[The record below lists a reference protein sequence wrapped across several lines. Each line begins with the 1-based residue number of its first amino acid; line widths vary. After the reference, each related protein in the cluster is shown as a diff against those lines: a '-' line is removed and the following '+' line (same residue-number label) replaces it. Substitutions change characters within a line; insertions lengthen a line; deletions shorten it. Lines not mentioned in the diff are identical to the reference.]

1 MTASRD
7 DHSAPDFEIDH
18 LTEYGQYFVD
28 SPSEIAYYLNLLIR
42 KGKLLSVYID
52 GGARYFLTALLGLDE
67 ARGLLLLDPASDEAL
82 NIQAKAAGKLT
93 LTASLNRV
101 KMQFRLPPPVED
113 KHQDRRALAAPLP
126 DRLLRLQRR
135 EYFRLQTPVAA
146 PLRCR
151 IELTD
156 AAAENRLVEW
166 GVADISAGGVSL
178 MVPMTEQAACRPD
191 TLLENCRLEIP
202 NDGVVLIHLRVRKV
216 VELSTEHGLNQLRV
230 GCKFVNVPASRL
242 AVVERYIT
250 RIERQR
256 TAKFSGLAD

>member
-7 DHSAPDFEIDH
+7 DQPTLDFEIDH

-28 SPSEIAYYLNLLIR
+28 APREITYYLNLLVQKR
-42 KGKLLSVYID
+42 KLLTVYID
-52 GGARYFLTALLGLDE
+52 GGQSFFLTTLLGMDE
-67 ARGLLLLDPASDEAL
+67 GRGLLLLDPASNETL
-82 NIQAKAAGKLT
+82 NTQAKAARKLT

-101 KMQFRLPPPVED
+101 KMQFRLPPLVEE
-113 KHQDRRALAAPLP
+113 KQQGLRVLTAPLP
-126 DRLLRLQRR
+126 SRLLRLQRR
-135 EYFRLQTPVAA
+135 ECFRLAPPVSA

-151 IELTD
+151 IEQVDTPGKNKLF
-156 AAAENRLVEW
+156 EC
-166 GVADISAGGVSL
+166 GVADISAGGLSL
-178 MVPMTEQAACRPD
+178 IVPMYEQSIYRPD

-202 NDGVVLIHLRVRKV
+202 DDGVVLVNLRVRKA
-216 VELSTEHGLNQLRV
+216 VELSTEHGPHQLRV
-230 GCKFVNVPASRL
+230 GCKFEKVAASRL

>member
-18 LTEYGQYFVD
+18 LAEYGQYLID
-28 SPSEIAYYLNLLIR
+28 SPVDIAYYLNLLIR
-42 KGKLLSVYID
+42 KGKLLTVYID
-52 GGARYFLTALLGLDE
+52 DGTLSFLSALLGLDE
-67 ARGLLLLDPASDEAL
+67 ARGLLLLDPASDETL
-82 NIQAKAAGKLT
+82 NAQAKTAGKLT

-101 KMQFRLPPPVED
+101 KMQFRLPPPVEY

-135 EYFRLQTPVAA
+135 AYFRLQPPVAA

-156 AAAENRLVEW
+156 TTGESRLVEW
-166 GVADISAGGVSL
+166 GVADISAGGISL
-178 MVPMTEQAACRPD
+178 IAPLTEQATCRPD
-191 TLLENCRLEIP
+191 TLLPNCRLHIP
-202 NDGVVLIHLRVRKV
+202 DDGVVLINLQVRKV
-216 VELSTEHGLNQLRV
+216 VELSTEHGQHQLRV
-230 GCKFVNVPASRL
+230 GCTFVNVPATRL

-250 RIERQR
+250 RIERER

>member
-7 DHSAPDFEIDH
+7 DHPTPDFEIDH

-28 SPSEIAYYLNLLIR
+28 SPPEIAYYLDLLIR
-42 KGKLLSVYID
+42 KGKLLTVYID
-52 GGARYFLTALLGLDE
+52 GGESFFLTTLLGLDE
-67 ARGLLLLDPASDEAL
+67 GRGLLLLDPASNEAL
-82 NIQAKAAGKLT
+82 NTQAKAARKLT

-101 KMQFRLPPPVED
+101 KMQFRLSPPVED
-113 KHQDRRALAAPLP
+113 NHQDRRALAAPLP

-135 EYFRLQTPVAA
+135 ECFRLEPPVAV

-151 IELTD
+151 MELTD
-156 AAAENRLVEW
+156 AAGESRLVEW
-166 GVADISAGGVSL
+166 GVADISAGGISL
-178 MVPMTEQAACRPD
+178 IAPMTEQSACRPD

-202 NDGVVLIHLRVRKV
+202 DDGVVLVNLRVRKA
-216 VELSTEHGLNQLRV
+216 VELSTEHGLHQLRV
-230 GCKFVNVPASRL
+230 GCKFENVPASRL